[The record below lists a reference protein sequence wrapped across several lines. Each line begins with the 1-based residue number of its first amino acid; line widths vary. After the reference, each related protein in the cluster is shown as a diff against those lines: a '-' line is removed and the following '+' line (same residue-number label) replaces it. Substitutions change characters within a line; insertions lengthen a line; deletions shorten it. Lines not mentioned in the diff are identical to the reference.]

1 MRVRFDKVD
10 GFIRVYDGTRYSA
23 LFSPEKYD
31 VIYDRIRYLLC
42 QKSAI
47 AYVFLIIMQASKLT
61 HMMLCL

>member
-47 AYVFLIIMQASKLT
+47 AYVFLIIMQA
-61 HMMLCL
+61 